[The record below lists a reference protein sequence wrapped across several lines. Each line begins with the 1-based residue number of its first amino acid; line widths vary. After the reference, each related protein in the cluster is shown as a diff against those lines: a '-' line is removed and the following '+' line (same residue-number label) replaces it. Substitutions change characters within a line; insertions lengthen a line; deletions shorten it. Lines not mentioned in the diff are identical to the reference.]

1 MAHNPVVGTGLS
13 IPLTATS
20 SATTSFAIES
30 QYVRLTPVAGIG
42 SVSRASYG
50 AHIVVSQTT
59 SSPSAAATDYYIPA
73 NTSETLSMQR
83 YSCKIIGITSTTA
96 VGSGST
102 YFTQLTCPEGQQ
114 VPFSIGNY
122 VTLKN
127 CNVAGFNTSIVH
139 SRVVDINTTA
149 GLDGSFQTKMT
160 VDANCSLIVG
170 FDEDADVP
178 GGKGFN
184 DTTLYSS
191 ARVAARSDGGAGGL
205 HIIQVQ
211 TTGEA

>member
-1 MAHNPVVGTGLS
+1 MAHNPVVGTGKS
-13 IPLTATS
+13 IATALA
-20 SATTSFAIES
+20 SAASTSFAIES
-30 QYVRLTPVAGIG
+30 QYVRLTPVTE
-42 SVSRASYG
+42 G
-50 AHIVVSQTT
+50 ANVVVSQTVNK
-59 SSPSAAATDYYIPA
+59 PSAAATDFYIPA
-73 NTSETLSMQR
+73 GTSETLSMQR

-96 VGSGST
+96 VGAAST

-127 CNVAGFNTSIVH
+127 CNVAGFNTITH
-139 SRVVDINTTA
+139 ARVTNVNTTA
-149 GLDGSFQTKMT
+149 GLDGSFQTKLT
-160 VDANCSLIVG
+160 VDADTYSSG
-170 FDEDADVP
+170 TFDEDTDVP

-211 TTGEA
+211 TAGDA

>member
-1 MAHNPVVGTGLS
+1 MAHNPVVGTGKS
-13 IPLTATS
+13 IATALA
-20 SATTSFAIES
+20 SAASTSFAIES
-30 QYVRLTPVAGIG
+30 QYVRLTPVTE
-42 SVSRASYG
+42 G
-50 AHIVVSQTT
+50 ANVVVSQTVNK
-59 SSPSAAATDYYIPA
+59 PSAAATDYYIPA
-73 NTSETLSMQR
+73 GTSETLSMQR
-83 YSCKIIGITSTTA
+83 YSCKIVGITTAASTSAATTA
-96 VGSGST
+96 
-102 YFTQLTCPEGQQ
+102 FTQLTCPEGQQ

-160 VDANCSLIVG
+160 VDANCNLIVG

>member
-1 MAHNPVVGTGLS
+1 MAHNPVVGTGKS
-13 IPLTATS
+13 IATALA
-20 SATTSFAIES
+20 SAASTSFAIES
-30 QYVRLTPVAGIG
+30 QYVRLTPVTE
-42 SVSRASYG
+42 G
-50 AHIVVSQTT
+50 ANVVVSQTVNK
-59 SSPSAAATDYYIPA
+59 PSAAATDYYIPA
-73 NTSETLSMQR
+73 GTSETLSMQR

-96 VGSGST
+96 VGAAST

-127 CNVAGFNTSIVH
+127 CNVAGFNTITH
-139 SRVVDINTTA
+139 ARVTNVDTSA
-149 GLDGSFQTKMT
+149 GLDGSFQTKLT
-160 VDANCSLIVG
+160 VDADTYSSG
-170 FDEDADVP
+170 TFDEDTDVP

>member
-1 MAHNPVVGTGLS
+1 MAHNPVVGTGKS
-13 IPLTATS
+13 IATALA
-20 SATTSFAIES
+20 SAASTSFAIES
-30 QYVRLTPVAGIG
+30 QYVRLTPVTE
-42 SVSRASYG
+42 G
-50 AHIVVSQTT
+50 AHVVVSQTT

-73 NTSETLSMQR
+73 GTSETLSMQR

-96 VGSGST
+96 VGAAST

-127 CNVAGFNTSIVH
+127 CNVAGFNTITH
-139 SRVVDINTTA
+139 ARVTNVNTSA
-149 GLDGSFQTKMT
+149 GLDGSFQTKLT
-160 VDANCSLIVG
+160 VDADTYSSG
-170 FDEDADVP
+170 TFDEDTDVP

>member
-1 MAHNPVVGTGLS
+1 MAHKPVVGTGMS
-13 IPLTATS
+13 VATS
-20 SATTSFAIES
+20 KTSTATTSFAIES
-30 QYVRLTPVAGIG
+30 QYVRLTPVTE
-42 SVSRASYG
+42 G
-50 AHIVVSQTT
+50 ANVVVSQTVNK
-59 SSPSAAATDYYIPA
+59 PSAAATDYYIPA
-73 NTSETLSMQR
+73 GTSETLSMQR
-83 YSCKIIGITSTTA
+83 YSCKIVGITTAASTSAATTA
-96 VGSGST
+96 
-102 YFTQLTCPEGQQ
+102 FTQLTCPEGQQ

-127 CNVAGFNTSIVH
+127 CNVAGFNTITH
-139 SRVVDINTTA
+139 ARVTNVNTSA
-149 GLDGSFQTKMT
+149 GLDGSFQTKLT
-160 VDANCSLIVG
+160 VDADTYSSG
-170 FDEDADVP
+170 TFDEDADVP

>member
-1 MAHNPVVGTGLS
+1 MAHNPVVGTGKS
-13 IPLTATS
+13 IATALA
-20 SATTSFAIES
+20 SAASTSFAIES
-30 QYVRLTPVAGIG
+30 QYVRLTPVTE
-42 SVSRASYG
+42 G
-50 AHIVVSQTT
+50 AHVVVSQTT

-73 NTSETLSMQR
+73 GTSETLSMQR
-83 YSCKIIGITSTTA
+83 YSCKIVGITTAASTSAATTA
-96 VGSGST
+96 
-102 YFTQLTCPEGQQ
+102 FTQLTCPEGQQ

-127 CNVAGFNTSIVH
+127 CNVAGFNTITH
-139 SRVVDINTTA
+139 ARVTNVNTSA
-149 GLDGSFQTKMT
+149 GLDGSFQTKLT
-160 VDANCSLIVG
+160 VDADTYSSG
-170 FDEDADVP
+170 TFDEDTDVP

>member
-30 QYVRLTPVAGIG
+30 QYVRLTPVAGIT
-42 SVSRASYG
+42 SVSRASHG
-50 AHIVVSQTT
+50 AHIVVSQTVNT
-59 SSPSAAATDYYIPA
+59 PTAAVTDYYIPA

-83 YSCKIIGITSTTA
+83 YSCKIVGITTAASTSAATTA
-96 VGSGST
+96 
-102 YFTQLTCPEGQQ
+102 FTQLTCPEGQQ
-114 VPFSIGNY
+114 VPFSVGNY

-149 GLDGSFQTKMT
+149 LDGSFQTKLT
-160 VDANCSLIVG
+160 VDADTYSSG
-170 FDEDADVP
+170 TFDEDADVP

-191 ARVAARSDGGAGGL
+191 ARIAARTDEGAGGL

-211 TTGEA
+211 TTGAA

>member
-1 MAHNPVVGTGLS
+1 MAHNPVVGTGKS
-13 IPLTATS
+13 IATALA
-20 SATTSFAIES
+20 SAASTSFAIES
-30 QYVRLTPVAGIG
+30 QYVRLTPVTE
-42 SVSRASYG
+42 G
-50 AHIVVSQTT
+50 ANVVVSQTVNK
-59 SSPSAAATDYYIPA
+59 PSAAATDYYIPA
-73 NTSETLSMQR
+73 GTSETLSMQR
-83 YSCKIIGITSTTA
+83 YSCKIVGITTAASTSAATTA
-96 VGSGST
+96 
-102 YFTQLTCPEGQQ
+102 FTQLTCPEGQQ

-127 CNVAGFNTSIVH
+127 CNVAGFNTITH
-139 SRVVDINTTA
+139 ARVTNVNTSA
-149 GLDGSFQTKMT
+149 GLDGSFQTKLT
-160 VDANCSLIVG
+160 VDADTYSSG
-170 FDEDADVP
+170 TFDEDTDVP

>member
-1 MAHNPVVGTGLS
+1 MAHNPVVGTGKS
-13 IPLTATS
+13 IATALA
-20 SATTSFAIES
+20 SAASTSFAIES
-30 QYVRLTPVAGIG
+30 QYVRLTPVTE
-42 SVSRASYG
+42 G
-50 AHIVVSQTT
+50 ANVVVSQTVNK
-59 SSPSAAATDYYIPA
+59 PSAAATDYYIPA
-73 NTSETLSMQR
+73 GTSATLSMQR
-83 YSCKIIGITSTTA
+83 YSCKIVGITTAASTSAATTA
-96 VGSGST
+96 
-102 YFTQLTCPEGQQ
+102 FTQLTCPEGQQ

>member
-1 MAHNPVVGTGLS
+1 MAHNPVVGTGKS
-13 IPLTATS
+13 IATALA
-20 SATTSFAIES
+20 SAASTSFAIES
-30 QYVRLTPVAGIG
+30 QYVRLTPVTE
-42 SVSRASYG
+42 G
-50 AHIVVSQTT
+50 ANVVVSQTVNK
-59 SSPSAAATDYYIPA
+59 PSAAATDYYIPA
-73 NTSETLSMQR
+73 GTSETLSMQR
-83 YSCKIIGITSTTA
+83 YSCKIVGITTAASTSAATTA
-96 VGSGST
+96 
-102 YFTQLTCPEGQQ
+102 FTQLTCPEGQQ

-127 CNVAGFNTSIVH
+127 CNVAGFNTITH
-139 SRVVDINTTA
+139 ARVTNVNTSA
-149 GLDGSFQTKMT
+149 GLDGSFQTKLT
-160 VDANCSLIVG
+160 VDADTFSSG
-170 FDEDADVP
+170 TFDEDADVP

>member
-1 MAHNPVVGTGLS
+1 MAHNPVVGTGKS
-13 IPLTATS
+13 IATALA
-20 SATTSFAIES
+20 SAASTSFAIES
-30 QYVRLTPVAGIG
+30 QYVRLTPVTE
-42 SVSRASYG
+42 G
-50 AHIVVSQTT
+50 ANVVVSQTVNK
-59 SSPSAAATDYYIPA
+59 PSAAATDYYIPA
-73 NTSETLSMQR
+73 GTSETLSMQR

-96 VGSGST
+96 VGAAST

-127 CNVAGFNTSIVH
+127 CNVAGFNTITH
-139 SRVVDINTTA
+139 ARVTNVNTSA
-149 GLDGSFQTKMT
+149 GLDGSFQTKLT
-160 VDANCSLIVG
+160 VDADTYSSG
-170 FDEDADVP
+170 TFDEDADVP

-191 ARVAARSDGGAGGL
+191 ARVAARTDGGAGGL

-211 TTGEA
+211 TTGAA

>member
-1 MAHNPVVGTGLS
+1 MAHNPVVGTGKS
-13 IPLTATS
+13 IATALA
-20 SATTSFAIES
+20 SAASTSFAIES
-30 QYVRLTPVAGIG
+30 QYVRLTPVTE
-42 SVSRASYG
+42 G
-50 AHIVVSQTT
+50 AHVVVSQTT

-73 NTSETLSMQR
+73 GTSETLSMQR

-96 VGSGST
+96 VGAAST

-127 CNVAGFNTSIVH
+127 CNVAGFNTITH
-139 SRVVDINTTA
+139 ARVTNVNTSA
-149 GLDGSFQTKMT
+149 GLDGSFQTKLT
-160 VDANCSLIVG
+160 VDADTYSSG
-170 FDEDADVP
+170 TFDEDADVP

>member
-1 MAHNPVVGTGLS
+1 MAHNPVVGTGKS
-13 IPLTATS
+13 IATALA
-20 SATTSFAIES
+20 SAASTSFAIES
-30 QYVRLTPVAGIG
+30 QYVRLTPVTE
-42 SVSRASYG
+42 G
-50 AHIVVSQTT
+50 ANVVVSQTVNK
-59 SSPSAAATDYYIPA
+59 PSAAATDYYIPA
-73 NTSETLSMQR
+73 GTSETLSMQR
-83 YSCKIIGITSTTA
+83 YSCKIVGITTAASTSAATTA
-96 VGSGST
+96 
-102 YFTQLTCPEGQQ
+102 FTQLTCPEGQQ

-127 CNVAGFNTSIVH
+127 CNVAGFNTITH
-139 SRVVDINTTA
+139 ARVTNVDTTA
-149 GLDGSFQTKMT
+149 GLDGSFQTKLT
-160 VDANCSLIVG
+160 VDADTYSSG
-170 FDEDADVP
+170 TFDEDADVP

>member
-1 MAHNPVVGTGLS
+1 MAHNPVVGTGKS
-13 IPLTATS
+13 IATALA
-20 SATTSFAIES
+20 SAASTSFAIES
-30 QYVRLTPVAGIG
+30 QYVRLTPVTE
-42 SVSRASYG
+42 G
-50 AHIVVSQTT
+50 ANVVVSQTVNN
-59 SSPSAAATDYYIPA
+59 PSAAATDYYIPA
-73 NTSETLSMQR
+73 GTSETLSMQR

-96 VGSGST
+96 VGAAST

-127 CNVAGFNTSIVH
+127 CNVAGFNTITH
-139 SRVVDINTTA
+139 ARVTNVNTSA
-149 GLDGSFQTKMT
+149 GLDGSFQTKLT
-160 VDANCSLIVG
+160 VDADTYSSG
-170 FDEDADVP
+170 TFDEDTDVP

>member
-1 MAHNPVVGTGLS
+1 MAHNPVVGTGKS
-13 IPLTATS
+13 IATALA
-20 SATTSFAIES
+20 SAASTSFAIES
-30 QYVRLTPVAGIG
+30 QYVRLTPVTE
-42 SVSRASYG
+42 G
-50 AHIVVSQTT
+50 AHVVVSQTENK
-59 SSPSAAATDYYIPA
+59 PSAAATDYYIPA
-73 NTSETLSMQR
+73 GTSETLSMQR
-83 YSCKIIGITSTTA
+83 YSCKIVGITSTTA
-96 VGSGST
+96 VGAAST

-127 CNVAGFNTSIVH
+127 CNVAGFNTITH
-139 SRVVDINTTA
+139 ARVTNVNTSA
-149 GLDGSFQTKMT
+149 GLDGSFQTKLT
-160 VDANCSLIVG
+160 VDADTYSSG
-170 FDEDADVP
+170 TFDEDTDVP

>member
-1 MAHNPVVGTGLS
+1 MAHRPVVGTGMS
-13 IPLTATS
+13 VATALA
-20 SATTSFAIES
+20 SAASTSFAIES
-30 QYVRLTPVAGIG
+30 QYVRLTPVTE
-42 SVSRASYG
+42 G
-50 AHIVVSQTT
+50 ANVVVSQTVNK
-59 SSPSAAATDYYIPA
+59 PSAAATDYYIPA
-73 NTSETLSMQR
+73 GTSETLSMQR

-96 VGSGST
+96 VGAAST

-127 CNVAGFNTSIVH
+127 CNVAGFNTITH
-139 SRVVDINTTA
+139 ARVTNVNTSA
-149 GLDGSFQTKMT
+149 GLDGSFQTKLT
-160 VDANCSLIVG
+160 VDADTYSSG
-170 FDEDADVP
+170 TFDEDTDVP

-211 TTGEA
+211 TTGED

>member
-1 MAHNPVVGTGLS
+1 MAHNPIVGTGKS
-13 IPLTATS
+13 IATALAS
-20 SATTSFAIES
+20 VASTSFVIES
-30 QYVRLTPVAGIG
+30 QYVRLTPVTE
-42 SVSRASYG
+42 G
-50 AHIVVSQTT
+50 ANVVVSQTT

-73 NTSETLSMQR
+73 GTSETLSMQR
-83 YSCKIIGITSTTA
+83 YSCKIVGITTAASTSAATTA
-96 VGSGST
+96 
-102 YFTQLTCPEGQQ
+102 FTQLTCPEGQQ

-139 SRVVDINTTA
+139 SRVISVDTNA
-149 GLDGSFQTKMT
+149 GVDGSFQTKLT
-160 VDANCSLIVG
+160 VDANCNLIVG
-170 FDEDADVP
+170 FDEDSDVP

-191 ARVAARSDGGAGGL
+191 ARIAARTDEGAGGL

-211 TTGEA
+211 TTGAA

>member
-1 MAHNPVVGTGLS
+1 MAHNPVVGTGKS
-13 IPLTATS
+13 IATALASAASTS
-20 SATTSFAIES
+20 IAIES
-30 QYVRLTPVAGIG
+30 QYVRLTPVTE
-42 SVSRASYG
+42 G
-50 AHIVVSQTT
+50 ANVVVSQTVNK
-59 SSPSAAATDYYIPA
+59 PSAAATDYYIPA
-73 NTSETLSMQR
+73 GTSETLSMQR

-96 VGSGST
+96 VGAAST

-127 CNVAGFNTSIVH
+127 CNVAGFNTITH
-139 SRVVDINTTA
+139 ARVTNVNTSA
-149 GLDGSFQTKMT
+149 GLDGSFQTKLT
-160 VDANCSLIVG
+160 VDADTYSSG
-170 FDEDADVP
+170 TFDEDTDVP

>member
-1 MAHNPVVGTGLS
+1 MAHNPVVGTGKS
-13 IPLTATS
+13 IATALA
-20 SATTSFAIES
+20 SAASTSFAIES
-30 QYVRLTPVAGIG
+30 QYVRLTPVTE
-42 SVSRASYG
+42 G
-50 AHIVVSQTT
+50 ANVVVSQTVNK
-59 SSPSAAATDYYIPA
+59 PSAAATDYYIPA
-73 NTSETLSMQR
+73 GTSETLSMQR

-96 VGSGST
+96 VGAAST

-127 CNVAGFNTSIVH
+127 CNVAGFNTITH
-139 SRVVDINTTA
+139 ARVTNVNTSA
-149 GLDGSFQTKMT
+149 GLDGSFQTKLT
-160 VDANCSLIVG
+160 VDADTYSSG
-170 FDEDADVP
+170 TFDEDTDVP

-211 TTGEA
+211 TTGDA

>member
-1 MAHNPVVGTGLS
+1 MAHNPVVGTGKS
-13 IPLTATS
+13 IATALA
-20 SATTSFAIES
+20 SAASTSFAIES
-30 QYVRLTPVAGIG
+30 QYVRLTPVTE
-42 SVSRASYG
+42 G
-50 AHIVVSQTT
+50 ANVVVSQTT

-73 NTSETLSMQR
+73 GTSETLSMQR

-127 CNVAGFNTSIVH
+127 CNVAGFNTITH
-139 SRVVDINTTA
+139 ARVTNVDTTA
-149 GLDGSFQTKMT
+149 GLDGSFQTKLT
-160 VDANCSLIVG
+160 VDADTYSSG
-170 FDEDADVP
+170 TFDEDADVP

-211 TTGEA
+211 TTGAA

>member
-1 MAHNPVVGTGLS
+1 MAHNPVVGTGKS
-13 IPLTATS
+13 IATALA
-20 SATTSFAIES
+20 SAASTSFAIES
-30 QYVRLTPVAGIG
+30 QYVRLTPVTE
-42 SVSRASYG
+42 G
-50 AHIVVSQTT
+50 ANVVVSQTVNK
-59 SSPSAAATDYYIPA
+59 PSAAATDYYIPA
-73 NTSETLSMQR
+73 GTSETLSMQR
-83 YSCKIIGITSTTA
+83 YSCKIVGITTAASTSAATTA
-96 VGSGST
+96 
-102 YFTQLTCPEGQQ
+102 FTQLTCPEGQQ

-160 VDANCSLIVG
+160 VDANCNLIVG
-170 FDEDADVP
+170 FDEDSDVP

>member
-1 MAHNPVVGTGLS
+1 MAHNPVVGTGKS
-13 IPLTATS
+13 IATALA
-20 SATTSFAIES
+20 SAASTSFAIES
-30 QYVRLTPVAGIG
+30 QYVRLTPVTE
-42 SVSRASYG
+42 G
-50 AHIVVSQTT
+50 ANVVVSQTVNN
-59 SSPSAAATDYYIPA
+59 PSAAATDYYIPA
-73 NTSETLSMQR
+73 GTSETLSMQR

-96 VGSGST
+96 VGAAST

-127 CNVAGFNTSIVH
+127 CNVAGFNTITH
-139 SRVVDINTTA
+139 ARVTNVNTTA
-149 GLDGSFQTKMT
+149 GLDGSFQTKLT
-160 VDANCSLIVG
+160 VDADTYSSG
-170 FDEDADVP
+170 TFDEDTDVP

>member
-1 MAHNPVVGTGLS
+1 MAHNPVVGTGKS
-13 IPLTATS
+13 IATALA
-20 SATTSFAIES
+20 SAASNSFAFES
-30 QYVRLTPVAGIG
+30 QYVRLPPVTE
-42 SVSRASYG
+42 G
-50 AHIVVSQTT
+50 ANVVVSQTVNK
-59 SSPSAAATDYYIPA
+59 PSAAATDYYIPA
-73 NTSETLSMQR
+73 GTSETLSMQR

-96 VGSGST
+96 VGAAST
-102 YFTQLTCPEGQQ
+102 YFTQLTCPEGQH

-127 CNVAGFNTSIVH
+127 CNVAGFNTITH
-139 SRVVDINTTA
+139 ARVTNVNTSA
-149 GLDGSFQTKMT
+149 GLDGSFQTKLT
-160 VDANCSLIVG
+160 VDADTYSSG
-170 FDEDADVP
+170 TFDEDTDVP

>member
-1 MAHNPVVGTGLS
+1 MAHNPVVGTGKS
-13 IPLTATS
+13 IATALA
-20 SATTSFAIES
+20 SAASTSFAIES
-30 QYVRLTPVAGIG
+30 QYVRLTPVTE
-42 SVSRASYG
+42 G
-50 AHIVVSQTT
+50 ANVVVSQTVNK
-59 SSPSAAATDYYIPA
+59 PSAAATDYYIPA
-73 NTSETLSMQR
+73 GTSETLSMQR

-96 VGSGST
+96 VCAAST

-127 CNVAGFNTSIVH
+127 CNVAGFNTITH
-139 SRVVDINTTA
+139 ARVTNVNTSA
-149 GLDGSFQTKMT
+149 GLDGSFQTKLT
-160 VDANCSLIVG
+160 VDADTYSSG
-170 FDEDADVP
+170 TFDEDTDVP

>member
-1 MAHNPVVGTGLS
+1 MAHNPIVGTGKS
-13 IPLTATS
+13 IATALAS
-20 SATTSFAIES
+20 VASTSFAIES
-30 QYVRLTPVAGIG
+30 QYVRLTPVTE
-42 SVSRASYG
+42 G
-50 AHIVVSQTT
+50 ANVVVSQTT
-59 SSPSAAATDYYIPA
+59 SNPSAAATDYYIPA
-73 NTSETLSMQR
+73 GTSETLSMQR
-83 YSCKIIGITSTTA
+83 YSCKIVGITTAASTSAATTA
-96 VGSGST
+96 
-102 YFTQLTCPEGQQ
+102 FTQLTCPEGQQ

>member
-1 MAHNPVVGTGLS
+1 MAHNPVVGTGKS
-13 IPLTATS
+13 IATALA
-20 SATTSFAIES
+20 SAASTSFAIES
-30 QYVRLTPVAGIG
+30 QYVRLTPVTE
-42 SVSRASYG
+42 G
-50 AHIVVSQTT
+50 ANVVVSQTVNK
-59 SSPSAAATDYYIPA
+59 PSAAATDYYIPA
-73 NTSETLSMQR
+73 GTSETLSMQR

-127 CNVAGFNTSIVH
+127 CNVAGFNTITH
-139 SRVVDINTTA
+139 ARVTNVNTSA
-149 GLDGSFQTKMT
+149 GLDGSFQTKLT
-160 VDANCSLIVG
+160 VDADTYSSG
-170 FDEDADVP
+170 TFDEDTDVP

>member
-1 MAHNPVVGTGLS
+1 MAHNPVVGTGKS
-13 IPLTATS
+13 IATALA
-20 SATTSFAIES
+20 SAASTSFAIES
-30 QYVRLTPVAGIG
+30 QYVRLTPVTE
-42 SVSRASYG
+42 G
-50 AHIVVSQTT
+50 ANVVVSQTVNK
-59 SSPSAAATDYYIPA
+59 PSAAATDYYIPA
-73 NTSETLSMQR
+73 GTSETLSMQR

-102 YFTQLTCPEGQQ
+102 YFTELQCPEGQT

-127 CNVAGFNTSIVH
+127 CNVSGFNTITH
-139 SRVVDINTTA
+139 ARVTDVNTTA
-149 GLDGSFQTKMT
+149 GLDGSFQTKLT
-160 VDANCSLIVG
+160 VDADTYSSG
-170 FDEDADVP
+170 TFDEDTDVP

>member
-1 MAHNPVVGTGLS
+1 MAHNPVVGTGKS
-13 IPLTATS
+13 IATALA
-20 SATTSFAIES
+20 SAASTSFAIES
-30 QYVRLTPVAGIG
+30 QYVRLTPVTE
-42 SVSRASYG
+42 G
-50 AHIVVSQTT
+50 ANVVVSQTVNK
-59 SSPSAAATDYYIPA
+59 PSAAATDYYIPA
-73 NTSETLSMQR
+73 GTSETLSMQR
-83 YSCKIIGITSTTA
+83 YSCKIVGITTAASTSAATTA
-96 VGSGST
+96 
-102 YFTQLTCPEGQQ
+102 FTQLTCPEGQQ

-160 VDANCSLIVG
+160 VDANCNLIVG

-184 DTTLYSS
+184 DTPLYSS
-191 ARVAARSDGGAGGL
+191 ARVAARSDGGVGGL

>member
-1 MAHNPVVGTGLS
+1 MAHNPVVGTGKS
-13 IPLTATS
+13 IATALA
-20 SATTSFAIES
+20 SAASTSFAIES
-30 QYVRLTPVAGIG
+30 QYVRLTPVTE
-42 SVSRASYG
+42 G
-50 AHIVVSQTT
+50 ANVVVSQTVNK
-59 SSPSAAATDYYIPA
+59 PSAAATDYYIPA
-73 NTSETLSMQR
+73 GTSETLSMQR
-83 YSCKIIGITSTTA
+83 YSCKIVGITSTTA
-96 VGSGST
+96 VGAAST

-127 CNVAGFNTSIVH
+127 CNVAGFNTITH
-139 SRVVDINTTA
+139 ARVTNVNTSA
-149 GLDGSFQTKMT
+149 GLDGSFQTKLT
-160 VDANCSLIVG
+160 VDADTYSSG
-170 FDEDADVP
+170 TFDEDTDVP

-211 TTGEA
+211 TTGDA

>member
-1 MAHNPVVGTGLS
+1 MAHNPVVGTGKS
-13 IPLTATS
+13 IATALA
-20 SATTSFAIES
+20 SAASTSFAIES
-30 QYVRLTPVAGIG
+30 QYVRLTPVTE
-42 SVSRASYG
+42 G
-50 AHIVVSQTT
+50 ANVVVSQTVNK
-59 SSPSAAATDYYIPA
+59 PSAAATDYYIPA
-73 NTSETLSMQR
+73 GTSATLSMQR
-83 YSCKIIGITSTTA
+83 YSCKIVGITTAASTSAATTA
-96 VGSGST
+96 
-102 YFTQLTCPEGQQ
+102 FTQLTCPEGQQ

-211 TTGEA
+211 TTGAA

>member
-1 MAHNPVVGTGLS
+1 MAHNPVVGTGKS
-13 IPLTATS
+13 IATALAS
-20 SATTSFAIES
+20 FASTSFAIES
-30 QYVRLTPVAGIG
+30 QYVRLTPVTE
-42 SVSRASYG
+42 G
-50 AHIVVSQTT
+50 AHVVVSQTENK
-59 SSPSAAATDYYIPA
+59 PSAAATDYYIPA
-73 NTSETLSMQR
+73 GTSETLSMQR
-83 YSCKIIGITSTTA
+83 YSCKIVGITTAASTSAATTA
-96 VGSGST
+96 
-102 YFTQLTCPEGQQ
+102 FTQLTCPEGQQ

-160 VDANCSLIVG
+160 VDANCNLIVG

>member
-1 MAHNPVVGTGLS
+1 MAHNPVVGTGKS
-13 IPLTATS
+13 IATALA
-20 SATTSFAIES
+20 SAASTSFAIES
-30 QYVRLTPVAGIG
+30 QYVRLTPVTE
-42 SVSRASYG
+42 G
-50 AHIVVSQTT
+50 ANVVVSQTVNK
-59 SSPSAAATDYYIPA
+59 PSAAATDYYIPA
-73 NTSETLSMQR
+73 GTSETLSMQR

-102 YFTQLTCPEGQQ
+102 YFTELQCPEGQT

-127 CNVAGFNTSIVH
+127 CNVSGFNTITH
-139 SRVVDINTTA
+139 ARVTDVNTTA
-149 GLDGSFQTKMT
+149 GLDGSFQTKLT
-160 VDANCSLIVG
+160 VDADTYSSG
-170 FDEDADVP
+170 TFDEDADVP

-191 ARVAARSDGGAGGL
+191 ARVAARTDGGAGGL

>member
-1 MAHNPVVGTGLS
+1 MAHNPIVGTGKS
-13 IPLTATS
+13 IATALAS
-20 SATTSFAIES
+20 VASTSFVIES
-30 QYVRLTPVAGIG
+30 QYVRLTPVTE
-42 SVSRASYG
+42 G
-50 AHIVVSQTT
+50 AHVVVSQTT

-73 NTSETLSMQR
+73 GTSATLSMQR
-83 YSCKIIGITSTTA
+83 YSCKIVGITTAASTSAATTA
-96 VGSGST
+96 
-102 YFTQLTCPEGQQ
+102 FTQLTCPEGQQ

-170 FDEDADVP
+170 FDEDTDVP

>member
-1 MAHNPVVGTGLS
+1 MAHNPVVGTGKS
-13 IPLTATS
+13 IATALA
-20 SATTSFAIES
+20 SAASTSFAIES
-30 QYVRLTPVAGIG
+30 QYVRLTPVTE
-42 SVSRASYG
+42 G
-50 AHIVVSQTT
+50 AHVVVSQTT

-73 NTSETLSMQR
+73 GTSATLSMQR
-83 YSCKIIGITSTTA
+83 YSCKIVGITTAASTSAATTA
-96 VGSGST
+96 
-102 YFTQLTCPEGQQ
+102 FTQLTCPEGQQ

-160 VDANCSLIVG
+160 VDANCSLNVG